1 MKQQT
6 KILSP
11 YKRKIDIDGQ
21 EWSYRIT
28 SETVHICNPKRTK
41 KWKFFTNQND
51 LHPHD
56 WDCECRWCYDIGS
69 WTRPIKPSQVKKL
82 IQAKILGTIKAWTK
96 QLGTIESPVR
106 L

>member
-6 KILSP
+6 KVLSA
-11 YKRKIDIDGQ
+11 YKRKVHIDGK

-28 SETVHICNPKRTK
+28 SRTVEICNPSRTK
-41 KWKFFTNQND
+41 KFKYFTNQGD
-51 LHPHD
+51 LSPHD
-56 WDCECRWCYDIGS
+56 YDCDCNWCYEIGS
-69 WTRPIKPSQVKKL
+69 WSKAIKPSQVVKL

-96 QLGTIESPVR
+96 QLGTIDNPVR